1 MKINPFG
8 QPVQYSGPPR
18 GSTSRPDEA
27 VPAETLDLSDRA
39 AQVKSAG
46 GGWWRSLA
54 VAGMLALGAT
64 AAMSPPAVAQT
75 VQCETQ
81 AAMPFQL
88 VRAKDGT
95 VVIHVGNDRV
105 VDPHNGS
112 TYKLPGA
119 AKQARALQRLSLSE
133 QASRFGGT
141 SADGIY
147 AEVPSQGGTVYLEQT
162 SPTTL
167 TANSIELEQEAGGVY
182 LNRPGTDDV
191 LLR

>member
-1 MKINPFG
+1 MKINPFQ
-8 QPVQYSGPPR
+8 QPIQHAAPPR
-18 GSTSRPDEA
+18 ASTRTPEEA
-27 VPAETLDLSDRA
+27 APSETLQLSDQA
-39 AQVKSAG
+39 AEVRPAG
-46 GGWWRSLA
+46 GGWWRGLA

-64 AAMSPPAVAQT
+64 AALAPPAMAQT

-88 VRAKDGT
+88 VKAKDGT

-112 TYKLPGA
+112 TYKLAGA
-119 AKQARALQRLSLSE
+119 AKQARALERLSLSE
-133 QASRFGGT
+133 QAARFGGT

-147 AEVPSQGGTVYLEQT
+147 AEVPSKGGTVYLEQT
-162 SPTTL
+162 SPTSL
-167 TANSIELEQEAGGVY
+167 TANSVELEQEAGGVY